1 MLRKANMREYF
12 ALLNIFLMPH
22 SYHSRCYYYPQFIPS
37 LPPNPNP
44 SPIVHILLIEDQQKL
59 AENIRQYLSL
69 EHYAVTVAHDGKE
82 GFEKAMTQEVDLLI
96 LDINLPGMDGYVIC
110 SMLRQRK
117 KDMPILMLTARTKQ
131 QEIVH
136 GLDLG
141 ADDYLGKPF
150 DLDELLAR
158 VRALLRRKT
167 VEKHPRLTAGP
178 ITLDTNTHDVFRQE
192 KQVNLSPKE
201 YGLLEYLL
209 RNRGTV
215 QDRPH
220 IIEHVWG
227 GRDDLLFSQTVDV
240 HVAYLRR
247 KLGKDV
253 IRTVPGKGYLVPA
266 EQ

>member
-1 MLRKANMREYF
+1 M
-12 ALLNIFLMPH
+12 
-22 SYHSRCYYYPQFIPS
+22 
-37 LPPNPNP
+37 
-44 SPIVHILLIEDQQKL
+44 HILLIEDQEKL
-59 AENIRQYLSL
+59 AENIRQFLQL

-96 LDINLPGMDGYVIC
+96 LDVNLPGMDGYLIC
-110 SMLRQRK
+110 SMLRQQK

-131 QEIVH
+131 QEIIH

-167 VEKHPRLTAGP
+167 PEKQPRLTAGS
-178 ITLDTNTHDVFRQE
+178 IVLDTNTHEVFRDE
-192 KQVNLSPKE
+192 KKIGLSPKE
-201 YGLLEYLL
+201 YGLFEFLL
-209 RNRGTV
+209 RNKGIV
-215 QDRPH
+215 QERPR

-227 GRDDLLFSQTVDV
+227 GRDDLMFSQTVDV

-253 IRTVPGKGYLVPA
+253 IETVPGKGYLIPA
-266 EQ
+266 V